1 MKKTNNKLKSSG
13 VEKLKS
19 TSPINLSTSQ
29 PFNLSTSRQDAATAK
44 QLMDQYRIVVAAE
57 RSCFRERVKFGAM
70 LIMWERFLGESR
82 GGAGGGSGEGLKGW
96 LEEHC
101 PELGYDTAMKYKYS
115 AERAIAMLGGGAM
128 ATAALLGRDEVT
140 QPDGEVVDV
149 DDATA
154 KKCDELFED
163 ATSRRKLEQMYFDFV
178 EKEKRRE
185 RRRNTG
191 DIAESKLKAHR
202 VLSLRKSAAILW
214 GDAMKPFE
222 AKRGAFF
229 SAAKNLD
236 HDLAA
241 SWLEE
246 LKMLC
251 DVLQKR
257 IDAVK

>member
-1 MKKTNNKLKSSG
+1 MKKKTNTQLATRNPQQAKPSDK
-13 VEKLKS
+13 
-19 TSPINLSTSQ
+19 
-29 PFNLSTSRQDAATAK
+29 DTAK
-44 QLMDQYRIVVAAE
+44 QLMDQYRVVVAAE

-82 GGAGGGSGEGLKGW
+82 GRGTSGEGLKGW
-96 LEEHC
+96 LEANC

-128 ATAALLGRDEVT
+128 ATAALLGHDEVT

-149 DDATA
+149 DEATA
-154 KKCDELFED
+154 KKCDELFEN

-185 RRRNTG
+185 KRRKSG
-191 DIAESKLKAHR
+191 DIAESKLNANR
-202 VLSLRKSAAILW
+202 VLSLRESAAILW
-214 GDAMKPFE
+214 GDAMKPFV

>member
-1 MKKTNNKLKSSG
+1 MKKKAKLPTPNSQLPISNKPS
-13 VEKLKS
+13 
-19 TSPINLSTSQ
+19 
-29 PFNLSTSRQDAATAK
+29 DAATAK
-44 QLMDQYRIVVAAE
+44 QLMDQYAIVVAAE

-82 GGAGGGSGEGLKGW
+82 GRGTSGEGLKGW
-96 LEEHC
+96 LEVNC

-128 ATAALLGRDEVT
+128 ATAALLGHDEVT

-149 DDATA
+149 DEATA
-154 KKCDELFED
+154 KKCDELFEN

-178 EKEKRRE
+178 EKGKRRE
-185 RRRNTG
+185 RRRKTG
-191 DIAESKLKAHR
+191 DIAESKLNAHR
-202 VLSLRKSAAILW
+202 VLSPRESAAILW

-229 SAAKNLD
+229 SAAKDLD

-257 IDAVK
+257 IDAAK

>member
-13 VEKLKS
+13 VEKLKR
-19 TSPINLSTSQ
+19 TPPINLSTSQ

-82 GGAGGGSGEGLKGW
+82 GRGTSGEGLKGW
-96 LEEHC
+96 LETNC

-149 DDATA
+149 DEATS
-154 KKCDELFED
+154 KKCDELFEN

-191 DIAESKLKAHR
+191 GGGTLPKPTRAEAAARVWAGLMAQLDKASTLDSIATLPPKIAATCYERMQQLTQALKEQ
-202 VLSLRKSAAILW
+202 
-214 GDAMKPFE
+214 MKV
-222 AKRGAFF
+222 R
-229 SAAKNLD
+229 D
-236 HDLAA
+236 
-241 SWLEE
+241 
-246 LKMLC
+246 
-251 DVLQKR
+251 
-257 IDAVK
+257 